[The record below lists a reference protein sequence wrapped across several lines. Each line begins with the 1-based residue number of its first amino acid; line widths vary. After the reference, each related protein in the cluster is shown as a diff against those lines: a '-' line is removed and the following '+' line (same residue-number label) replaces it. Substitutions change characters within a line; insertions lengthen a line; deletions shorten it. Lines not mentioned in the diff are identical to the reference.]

1 MAPELPR
8 FTARVRGRTW
18 RPPAALRESG
28 DQACYTLAVRKT
40 GLWEGLAALFGGVG
54 FICGRPRNWGY
65 ASVPAIVAVVLTGLF
80 GTGLVWLS
88 VWGAGKIIDPS
99 SGTWAEVGMWAL
111 RVVLA
116 IVALLVAALLALTL
130 AQPVSGFALD
140 ELSRRQERELAVEG
154 GTREWPEAPGA
165 FFRSL
170 RVTFFGL
177 LCGVAAVASLSVIT
191 FLIPIAAVVTIPLKF
206 YASALVVAWDLLD
219 YPLGLRGLGVRAR
232 IRFCTDHL
240 AAVSG
245 LGLAAGALLLVPGLG
260 LLLLPIGV
268 VGATRLVVLAEK
280 KGA

>member
-1 MAPELPR
+1 M
-8 FTARVRGRTW
+8 FG
-18 RPPAALRESG
+18 
-28 DQACYTLAVRKT
+28 VRKT

-80 GTGLVWLS
+80 GTGFVWLS
-88 VWGAGKIIDPS
+88 VWGAAKILDPS
-99 SGTWAEVGMWAL
+99 SGTWAEVGVWVL
-111 RVVLA
+111 RVVLG
-116 IVALLVAALLALTL
+116 IVALLVAALLGLTL

-140 ELSRRQERELAVEG
+140 ELSRRQERELGEG
-154 GTREWPEAPGA
+154 REWPEAPGA

-177 LCGVAAVASLSVIT
+177 LFGVAAVASLSVIT
-191 FLIPIAAVVTIPLKF
+191 FFIPIAGVVTIPLKF

-232 IRFCTDHL
+232 IRWCTDHL

-268 VGATRLVVLAEK
+268 AGATRLVVLSEK
-280 KGA
+280 TRA